1 MEALIVTG
9 SDKSF
14 SVIADVVRATGSYNI
29 VRANSGVASRRVFSV
44 RDFDVAIVSGIT
56 DESGKDLASFLAES
70 CTTGIIL
77 IEDSFTCEE
86 VAEKLSG
93 QGVIVLPKPL
103 SRSLLVIAIRMV
115 EAANARM
122 QKLRRAN
129 VDLSREV
136 EDMRLIN
143 RAKYVLIESLG
154 YTENR
159 AHRFIEKRAM
169 DERKT
174 KREIALEILKTYEI

>member
-1 MEALIVTG
+1 
-9 SDKSF
+9 
-14 SVIADVVRATGSYNI
+14 
-29 VRANSGVASRRVFSV
+29 
-44 RDFDVAIVSGIT
+44 
-56 DESGKDLASFLAES
+56 
-70 CTTGIIL
+70 
-77 IEDSFTCEE
+77 
-86 VAEKLSG
+86 
-93 QGVIVLPKPL
+93 
-103 SRSLLVIAIRMV
+103 MV

-154 YTENR
+154 YTESR